1 MVASASAATAQF
13 NLYLFDI
20 RMTTKIT
27 MSGIPSGGTTVGAK
41 VTGATSGAS
50 GFIHSANNTI
60 IELINVVGSF
70 NTGEKLI
77 STSST
82 ETDEI
87 LENSSNAD
95 LTISAVVT
103 NTFDK
108 VKQVFMD
115 DADSGQDFSAD
126 TVLDTSFSLS
136 GTVSTAGSGTTVS
149 GFGTKFVTELRVGD
163 VINIAGVGDRIVSS
177 ITDDDTLAVSVAI
190 RHCNNN
196 CACNKKTCKSS
207 RPK

>member
-1 MVASASAATAQF
+1 M
-13 NLYLFDI
+13 
-20 RMTTKIT
+20 
-27 MSGIPSGGTTVGAK
+27 GAK
-41 VTGATSGAS
+41 VTGSTSGAT
-50 GFIHSANNTI
+50 GFIKSANTNTVN
-60 IELINVVGSF
+60 LINVVGSF

-87 LENSSNAD
+87 LESGANAD

-115 DADSGQDFSAD
+115 DPDSGQDFTAD

-136 GTVSTAGSGTTVS
+136 GTVSTAGSGTVVS
-149 GFGTKFVTELRVGD
+149 GFGTRFVSELRVGD
-163 VINIAGVGDRIVSS
+163 VINIAGVGDRIVAS
-177 ITDDDTLAVSVAI
+177 ITDDDTLGVSVAPGVATTTVPAT
-190 RHCNNN
+190 RKRVNLQDQQ
-196 CACNKKTCKSS
+196 K
-207 RPK
+207 PPY

>member
-1 MVASASAATAQF
+1 
-13 NLYLFDI
+13 
-20 RMTTKIT
+20 

-41 VTGATSGAS
+41 VTGSNIWCKWIYSLYKQYT
-50 GFIHSANNTI
+50 

-77 STSST
+77 STSSS

-115 DADSGQDFSAD
+115 DPDSGQDFSAD

-163 VINIAGVGDRIVSS
+163 VINIAGVGDRIVNT
-177 ITDDDTLAVSVAI
+177 ITDDDTLAVSVAGPLQQQL
-190 RHCNNN
+190 CLQLENV
-196 CACNKKTCKSS
+196 
-207 RPK
+207 

>member
-1 MVASASAATAQF
+1 
-13 NLYLFDI
+13 
-20 RMTTKIT
+20 MTTKIT

-115 DADSGQDFSAD
+115 DADSGQDFVPTQFLIHRS
-126 TVLDTSFSLS
+126 
-136 GTVSTAGSGTTVS
+136 
-149 GFGTKFVTELRVGD
+149 
-163 VINIAGVGDRIVSS
+163 
-177 ITDDDTLAVSVAI
+177 
-190 RHCNNN
+190 H
-196 CACNKKTCKSS
+196 
-207 RPK
+207 